1 MSSAD
6 SKSKRKSDNISPIT
20 IIASIEREIQNLLLE
35 ITIRSQKDSLT
46 SILES
51 LKMLSRKIEADY
63 VTNTEYSLMKPSG
76 NTSKIESTT
85 VKNEE
90 KEVSNSKEE
99 INKLKEAIEELKK
112 MNSVYK
118 ESNIESQLK
127 VYMEEKEKMLNS
139 INDMKKK
146 ESEKER

>member
-76 NTSKIESTT
+76 NTSKIENTT

-90 KEVSNSKEE
+90 KEDSNSKEE
-99 INKLKEAIEELKK
+99 MNKLKEEIEELKK
-112 MNSVYK
+112 MNNLYK
-118 ESNIESQLK
+118 ESNVESQLK
-127 VYMEEKEKMLNS
+127 VYMEEKENMLNS
-139 INDMKKK
+139 IKNNEQLEGKV
-146 ESEKER
+146 